1 LMFISR
7 YWTPGRI
14 GNLYSPNPGEDS
26 GAVNMGTQ
34 RLRGQERTS
43 SGWSWRRLPW
53 SRGSS
58 TNAGPIPDHSH
69 RYRLNQFMKAWSP
82 VFLYSETIYHLKDDS
97 VNEITM
103 TVF

>member
-1 LMFISR
+1 MNEETFLGTGILMFISR

-58 TNAGPIPDHSH
+58 TNTGPVPDHSH
-69 RYRLNQFMKAWSP
+69 RYKLIN
-82 VFLYSETIYHLKDDS
+82 L
-97 VNEITM
+97 
-103 TVF
+103 